1 VGVTARSCRLPNRNH
16 DQRPRFAPHLTAP
29 HRAARTITLAP
40 LPSLSPRRQV
50 DILLVTHFH
59 IDHIACLPYLTEKTN
74 FKGKVFMTHPTKAVM
89 RMLLL
94 DYIRLDKNNSD
105 GDDESSLYTEVSQS
119 ASERVSHMPNSA
131 PNSAPH
137 LAPKHLRL
145 SPTTNRPPTDHRPTT
160 C

>member
-1 VGVTARSCRLPNRNH
+1 
-16 DQRPRFAPHLTAP
+16 
-29 HRAARTITLAP
+29 
-40 LPSLSPRRQV
+40 
-50 DILLVTHFH
+50 
-59 IDHIACLPYLTEKTN
+59 
-74 FKGKVFMTHPTKAVM
+74 MTHPTKAVM

-105 GDDESSLYTEVSQS
+105 GDDESSLYTEVSQP
-119 ASERVSHMPNSA
+119 ASERVSHAPESA

-137 LAPKHLRL
+137 LAPKHHLRF